1 VREYAEY
8 SSVATGDDEAFRSD
22 GIGPLLDGLPDSDVA
37 AYLRTMQ
44 RLRELPAT
52 IVHAGH
58 EPSFGRERLVELAD
72 AYLAWRGGA

>member
-1 VREYAEY
+1 
-8 SSVATGDDEAFRSD
+8 
-22 GIGPLLDGLPDSDVA
+22 LPPTSERCSA
-37 AYLRTMQ
+37 
-44 RLRELPAT
+44 LRELPAT